1 MPTRRQQAAQALKTY
16 DEKRDFARTEEPS
29 SKGGTDLAPSLHF
42 LVQKHA
48 ATRLHYDFRLAWN
61 GVLLSWAVTRG
72 PSLDPGEKRLA
83 VRTEDHPL
91 AYGTFEGTIPKGQY
105 GGGTVMLWD
114 RGAFAPLSDFEEGL
128 AEGKLKFEL
137 FGQRMVGGWTLV
149 RMKRRPGEKGEN
161 WLLIKERDGHAV
173 DDDAEGLIQRNTL
186 SVKSGRTMDEIA
198 GGAKPKALP
207 EMGKAARLALP
218 AQRKGRSKRGTGKLP
233 PFREPQLATLVDDAP
248 EGEDW
253 LHETKFDGYRC
264 IAAIGGGQVK
274 LWTRNG
280 KDWTERY
287 KGVPEALAS
296 LPCKSA
302 LIDGEIVSL
311 HTGSGS
317 AFSALQADLEAG
329 APLRLQA
336 FDLLEL
342 DGKDLTGLPLSERK
356 AKLETLLDRA
366 PESVALGY
374 SQHIAGNGPQV
385 FEAIAKAGGEGI
397 VSKRAEAP
405 YRSGRNRNFLK
416 IKAEKRQEFV
426 IGGWS
431 DSDKTGRP
439 FSSLLLGVFDGDDL
453 VYRGRVG
460 SGFDERSL
468 DELQA
473 AMKPLSRKTPPFAAI
488 PKASRRGA
496 HWVTPK
502 LVAEVKFTEL
512 TDEGS
517 LRHPVFLGLRGDKDA
532 KAVVLEQASAANEAA
547 EASIDEVTGVVDQ
560 DDGKGGGGKSRSTR
574 AAAAKAGAKV
584 AGIAISSPKRVI
596 FDGAKWTKRDVAEWC
611 DAAGERLFALA
622 GKRPLSL
629 IRCPA
634 GAKGGKGC
642 FFQKHYE
649 GNFPAGIGA
658 VPIEESD
665 GDTAD
670 YLVIEKPVGFVS
682 AAQMGTIEFHPWIA
696 AADML
701 DKPDRIIFDLD
712 PDEGLGWDDVRSGAT
727 DLRDLLADLG
737 IATTPVVTGGKG
749 IHVTARLRRIAEY
762 ETVTLFAQA
771 LAAYLGDSQPKRFTA
786 NMRKAKR
793 GGRIFV
799 DWLRNQRGATA
810 VSPYSLRARKGGP
823 LAIPVTWDEL
833 SRLPAANSF
842 DLSNGYERLD
852 EPCPLIDGTELQSIG
867 KAQVAGLEK
876 LTG

>member
-1 MPTRRQQAAQALKTY
+1 MASRREQAAEALKAY
-16 DEKRDFARTEEPS
+16 DEKRDFSKTAEPS
-29 SKGGTDLAPSLHF
+29 SSSKTNVPPALHF
-42 LVQKHA
+42 LVQKHD

-72 PSLDPGEKRLA
+72 PSLDPSEKRLA

-91 AYGTFEGTIPKGQY
+91 SYGTFEGTIPKGEY

-114 RGAFAPLSDFEEGL
+114 RGAFAPLADFDEGL

-137 FGQRMVGGWTLV
+137 FGDRMAGGWTLV
-149 RMKRRPGEKGEN
+149 KMKGKPSEKREN

-173 DDDAEGLIQRNTL
+173 DDDGEGIIKRNTL
-186 SVKSGRTMDEIA
+186 SVKTGRTIA
-198 GGAKPKALP
+198 QIAKGEEAQELP
-207 EMGKAARLALP
+207 EKGKAARRVLP
-218 AQRKGRSKRGTGKLP
+218 AQKTGRSRRADGKLP
-233 PFREPQLATLVDDAP
+233 PYREPQLATLVDDAP

-253 LHETKFDGYRC
+253 LHETKYDGYRC
-264 IAAIGGGQVK
+264 IAAIGGGAVK

-287 KGVPEALAS
+287 KAVPDALAA

-311 HTGSGS
+311 HAGAGS
-317 AFSALQADLEAG
+317 AFSALQSDLEAG
-329 APLRLQA
+329 APVRLQA

-342 DGKDLTGLPLSERK
+342 DGDDLTGLPLIERK
-356 AKLETLLDRA
+356 EKLEALIGAA

-374 SQHIAGNGPQV
+374 SQHIAGNGPAV
-385 FEAIAKAGGEGI
+385 FKAIAEAGGEGI
-397 VSKRAEAP
+397 ISKKADAK

-416 IKAEKRQEFV
+416 VKAEKRQEFV

-431 DSDKTGRP
+431 ESDKKGRA

-460 SGFDERSL
+460 SGFDEETMAQLES
-468 DELQA
+468 
-473 AMKPLSRKTPPFAAI
+473 AMKPLARKTMAFEAVPRAM
-488 PKASRRGA
+488 KRGA

-502 LVAEVKFTEL
+502 LVAEVKFAEL
-512 TDEGS
+512 TDDGHI
-517 LRHPVFLGLRGDKDA
+517 RHGVFLGLRKDKPAD
-532 KAVVLEQASAANEAA
+532 AVVDEKSASAG
-547 EASIDEVTGVVDQ
+547 EASIDEVAKMETPTSSKAKPTKSTG
-560 DDGKGGGGKSRSTR
+560 G
-574 AAAAKAGAKV
+574 KV
-584 AGIAISSPKRVI
+584 AGIAITSSKRVI
-596 FDGAKWTKRDVAEWC
+596 FDDAKWTKRDVAEWAE
-611 DAAGERLFALA
+611 AAGERLFELA
-622 GKRPLSL
+622 GRRPLSL
-629 IRCPA
+629 VRCP
-634 GAKGGKGC
+634 GGVRGGKAC

-649 GNFPAGIGA
+649 GSFPPGIGA
-658 VPIEESD
+658 VKVEESD
-665 GDTAD
+665 GDSAD
-670 YLVIEKPVGFVS
+670 YLMVEAQQGFVA

-696 AADML
+696 AADKL

-712 PDEGLGWDDVRSGAT
+712 PDEGLGWGDVKSAAC

-737 IATTPVVTGGKG
+737 IETVPVVTGGKG
-749 IHVTARLRRIAEY
+749 IHVTARLRRIADY
-762 ETVTLFAQA
+762 DTVTLFAQT

-810 VSPYSLRARKGGP
+810 ASPYSLRARKGGP
-823 LAIPVTWDEL
+823 LAMPATWDEL
-833 SRLPAANSF
+833 DTLKAANTF

-852 EPCPLIDGTELQSIG
+852 APCPLIDGTDLQSIG
-867 KAQVAGLEK
+867 KPQVEGLEK
-876 LTG
+876 LMSG

>member
-1 MPTRRQQAAQALKTY
+1 MASRREQAAEALKAY
-16 DEKRDFARTEEPS
+16 DEKRDFSKTAEPS
-29 SKGGTDLAPSLHF
+29 SSSKTNVPPSLHF
-42 LVQKHA
+42 LVQKHD

-91 AYGTFEGTIPKGQY
+91 SYGDFEGTIPKGQY

-114 RGAFAPLSDFEEGL
+114 HGAFAPLADFEEGL

-149 RMKRRPGEKGEN
+149 KMKGRPSEKREN

-173 DDDAEGLIQRNTL
+173 DEDAEGLIERNTL
-186 SVKSGRTMDEIA
+186 SVKTGRTLKQIA
-198 GGAKPKALP
+198 DGAKARDLP
-207 EMGKAARLALP
+207 EKGRAARQALP
-218 AQRKGRSKRGTGKLP
+218 AQNKGRAKRKTGKLP

-253 LHETKFDGYRC
+253 LHETKYDGYRC
-264 IAAIGGGQVK
+264 IAAIGGGEVH

-287 KGVPEALAS
+287 KGVPDALVALS
-296 LPCKSA
+296 CKSA
-302 LIDGEIVSL
+302 MIDGEIVSL
-311 HTGSGS
+311 HGGRGS

-342 DGKDLTGLPLSERK
+342 DGKDLTDLPLTERK
-356 AKLETLLDRA
+356 EKLEALIADG

-374 SQHIAGNGPQV
+374 SEHIAGDGPAV
-385 FEAIAKAGGEGI
+385 FKAIAKAGGEGI
-397 VSKRAEAP
+397 ISKKADAK

-431 DSDKTGRP
+431 ESDKKGRA

-460 SGFDERSL
+460 SGFNEASM
-468 DELQA
+468 DELAA
-473 AMKPLSRKTPPFAAI
+473 AMKPLSRKTMPFTAV
-488 PKASRRGA
+488 PREFRKGA

-502 LVAEVKFTEL
+502 LVAEVKFAEL
-512 TDEGS
+512 TADGHI
-517 LRHPVFLGLRGDKDA
+517 RHGVFLGLRKDKPAD
-532 KAVVLEQASAANEAA
+532 AVVDEKTAGAA
-547 EASIDEVTGVVDQ
+547 EASIDEVTEMGAT
-560 DDGKGGGGKSRSTR
+560 KGRAGGK
-574 AAAAKAGAKV
+574 AKASSPSSPKKAGGDKV
-584 AGIAISSPKRVI
+584 AGITITSDKRVI
-596 FDGAKWTKRDVAEWC
+596 FDDAKWTKRDVAEWA
-611 DAAGERLFALA
+611 DAAGERLFELA

-629 IRCPA
+629 VRCP
-634 GAKGGKGC
+634 GGVRGGKEC

-649 GNFPAGIGA
+649 GSFPPGIGA
-658 VPIEESD
+658 VKVTESD

-670 YLVIEKPVGFVS
+670 YLMVETPQGFVA

-696 AADML
+696 AADRL

-712 PDEGLGWDDVRSGAT
+712 PDEGLGWGDVKSAAT

-737 IATTPVVTGGKG
+737 IATVPVVTGGKG
-749 IHVTARLRRIAEY
+749 IHVTARLRRIADY
-762 ETVTLFAQA
+762 DTVTLFAQT

-810 VSPYSLRARKGGP
+810 ASPYSLRARKGGP
-823 LAIPVTWDEL
+823 LAMPVTWDEL
-833 SRLPAANSF
+833 QGLKAANTF

-852 EPCPLIDGTELQSIG
+852 APCPLIDGTELQSIG
-867 KAQVAGLEK
+867 KPQVEGLEK
-876 LTG
+876 LMSG